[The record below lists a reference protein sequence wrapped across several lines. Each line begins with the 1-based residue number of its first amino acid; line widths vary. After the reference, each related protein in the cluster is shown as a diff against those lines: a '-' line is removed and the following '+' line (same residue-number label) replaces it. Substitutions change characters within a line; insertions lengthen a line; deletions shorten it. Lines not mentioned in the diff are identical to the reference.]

1 LRPPSGVSRRTIPI
15 SGHHVG
21 VWRPISLAWTTAGH
35 PPARTTLD
43 RVKHDKDSYF
53 FSDRYREAGEP
64 ALRQLIVARLA
75 QLGYLE
81 SVPVGPA

>member
-1 LRPPSGVSRRTIPI
+1 M
-15 SGHHVG
+15 
-21 VWRPISLAWTTAGH
+21 WRPISLAWATAGH
-35 PPARTTLD
+35 PPALTTLD

-53 FSDRYREAGEP
+53 FRDRYREAWEP